1 MNRFNGLPQ
10 AKVLKCFYQVCRE
23 QAHESRQ
30 EAAKESDAW
39 LKGYAQGGAAALDW
53 VVATLDLLIALGKK
67 EAAEKETAEAV
78 QDRQDVLG
86 QPKHITSPDCGASV
100 KQEVTG

>member
-78 QDRQDVLG
+78 QEN
-86 QPKHITSPDCGASV
+86 TYPDCSPEADELQAG
-100 KQEVTG
+100 EGWER